1 MKPLLTR
8 GTRLRAAGTCLLL
21 ALGLAA
27 CAAQS
32 QPSRFFVLEPLS
44 TDARVAGP
52 DPAAGPRLAVG
63 PVKLPKH
70 LSRTQ
75 MVVHRSGNRID
86 LLEFD
91 RWGEELDENMTRVL
105 TENLSLLV
113 PTDRIAGYPWDRNI
127 PVDYQVTV
135 DIARLAVAADRRVTL
150 IARWRIFNY
159 RKRALLT
166 SGKSVATERAP
177 GQGSEGVANAISEGL
192 AKVSREIAAAVRG
205 LKAGS

>member
-1 MKPLLTR
+1 MKLF
-8 GTRLRAAGTCLLL
+8 GTGTSRIAHIACLVTAL
-21 ALGLAA
+21 ALGA
-27 CAAQS
+27 CAAQT
-32 QPSRFFVLEPLS
+32 QPSRFYVLEPLG
-44 TDARVAGP
+44 TDARMAGP
-52 DPAAGPRLAVG
+52 DPAAGPRLAIG

-70 LSRTQ
+70 LGRTQ

-127 PVDYQVTV
+127 PIDYQVTV
-135 DIARLAVAADRRVTL
+135 DVARLAVQTDRRVAL
-150 IARWRIFNY
+150 IARWRIFDY
-159 RKRALLT
+159 RKRTLLV
-166 SGKSVATERAP
+166 SGKSVASETAP
-177 GQGSEGVANAISEGL
+177 GQGSDGVAAALSTGL
-192 AKVSREIAAAVRG
+192 AKVSRDIAAAVRG